1 MLHRCLIAALVLAY
15 PLASGPVHACWTSV
29 PLVPGDIKYA
39 DVVVVGRIA
48 NYEIVRDEEFRRRM
62 LANPAVSREMRKHY
76 EDKDTTLM
84 GDYARFDV
92 LVDQVLVGK
101 PPRTITVTWYNST
114 FGIPKAFNAPPGQML
129 VALRK
134 ASSAMP
140 PLRGPSATVW
150 PNAAPD
156 SMMVLQAP
164 CSSPFM
170 LASTSDEARTVREI
184 LAALPK

>member
-1 MLHRCLIAALVLAY
+1 MLRYWLIAALVLAY
-15 PLASGPVHACWTSV
+15 PLASEPAHACWTQV
-29 PLVPGDIKYA
+29 PLVPDDIKYA

-48 NYEIVRDEEFRRRM
+48 NYRFVRDEEFRRRM
-62 LANPAVSREMRKHY
+62 LANPALSPEMRKHY
-76 EDKDTTLM
+76 EDKDATLM

-101 PPRTITVTWYNST
+101 PPRTISVTRYNST
-114 FGIPKAFNAPPGQML
+114 FGTPKAIDPGLLL

-150 PNAAPD
+150 PNAEPD
-156 SMMVLQAP
+156 SMTVLQAP

-170 LASTSDEARTVREI
+170 LPSMGDEARAVRAI
-184 LAALPK
+184 LDARPR